1 MRASRAFIRP
11 GQIGG
16 NRQAVSAGTQMRLR
30 LQVQIRKGMDWGR
43 VAKAVGDMN
52 ARCLKYCGKIVKNA
66 SKKGIGTGKGKV
78 SRAARKRMGVGKPIE
93 FVGGLYV
100 DLNNYGHGEARPAG
114 QPIRSWAPKRF
125 VYKDIVNF
133 YDPST
138 RSVVIGTYKT
148 APWLAQLHQ
157 FGGVVKETAWRIGV
171 KAARNAYLRRQ
182 AGGTGRDAKGR
193 YTRGTGGPQRNQY
206 DYGALRWQVDKSGR
220 FRNSRN
226 WERTTMTRMAKY
238 PARPYMQGSLTVVEA
253 VNKANQIWRNQLR
266 KTG

>member
-1 MRASRAFIRP
+1 MRVSRAFIRP

-16 NRQAVSAGTQMRLR
+16 NRMEMSAGTQMRLR

-66 SKKGIGTGKGKV
+66 AKTGIGRGAGKISG
-78 SRAARKRMGVGKPIE
+78 AAKKRMGRGQPVL
-93 FVGGLYV
+93 FVGGLYQ
-100 DLNNYGHGEARPAG
+100 DITAYGSGEPRSPG
-114 QPIRSWAPKRF
+114 QPIKSWAPKRF
-125 VYKDIVNF
+125 IYNDIVNF
-133 YDPST
+133 YDPSS

-157 FGGVVKETAWRIGV
+157 FGGVVKETAWRINVGI
-171 KAARNAYLRRQ
+171 ARQAYLQRPG
-182 AGGTGRDAKGR
+182 AGRDSSGRYAKGSGW
-193 YTRGTGGPQRNQY
+193 RGKTKY
-206 DYGALRWQVDKSGR
+206 EYGALRWQVDKAGR

-238 PARPYMQGSLTVVEA
+238 PARPYMQESVRVSEA
-253 VNKANQIWRNQLR
+253 VRKANEIWRNQLK